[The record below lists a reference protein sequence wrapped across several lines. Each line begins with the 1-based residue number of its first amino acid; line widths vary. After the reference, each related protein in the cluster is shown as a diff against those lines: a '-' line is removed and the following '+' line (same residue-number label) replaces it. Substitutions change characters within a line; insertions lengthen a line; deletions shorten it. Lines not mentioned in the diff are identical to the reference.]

1 MTDYSELAG
10 AFSSD
15 G

>member
-1 MTDYSELAG
+1 L

-15 G
+15 IGVQGQM

>member
-1 MTDYSELAG
+1 ML

-15 G
+15 GNES